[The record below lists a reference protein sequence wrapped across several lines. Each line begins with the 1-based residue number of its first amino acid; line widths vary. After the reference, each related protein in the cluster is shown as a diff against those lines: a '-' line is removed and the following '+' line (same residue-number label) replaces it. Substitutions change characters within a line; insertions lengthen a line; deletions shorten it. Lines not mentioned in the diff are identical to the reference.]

1 MAFVHASSSDSAAAA
16 ATHWAC
22 ARWARARWA
31 LFVTAVAALAALLQG
46 CSPSML
52 PPEASIDSD
61 FSCSEDKFVCNSPDK
76 HICRTEEIKCFSI
89 DFECDPASGD
99 FKCSAKGK
107 TDFCEREQ
115 KECMGEE
122 EVSHTHPKTDW
133 PVHPNRTDSDDKDEI
148 LEDEDSGQHTDAE
161 VDKLVTT
168 EKPANDAS
176 FIEAGQAN
184 GATLVPD
191 TGGGGGAAPALLDGR
206 RAKAREAFLELHE
219 AARSMSE
226 EGEARTARPLPCAV
240 EEEPTTRPG
249 PLALLGTARGAASA
263 TTKGS
268 PALGSAAAPARPPK
282 DDAGAKRGRPIVPM
296 LPELDGEG
304 EQPDPMPSRDGEEG
318 GHLSRMQRHGGGHEV
333 PTALAR
339 LTSAVAAGGGSGS
352 GRSALL
358 AGAGADGAA
367 GATKLSP
374 DSLLAHPAVAGGV
387 RLQGSRIGGTSAD
400 SRAIFVQAHGSLAKE
415 QLGRLAS

>member
-1 MAFVHASSSDSAAAA
+1 MAFLHATSSDSAAATA
-16 ATHWAC
+16 ARWAC

-31 LFVTAVAALAALLQG
+31 LLVTAVAALAALLQG
-46 CSPSML
+46 CSPLPQSML
-52 PPEASIDSD
+52 PAEASIDSD

-99 FKCSAKGK
+99 FKCSSKGK

-115 KECMGEE
+115 KECLGEE
-122 EVSHTHPKTDW
+122 EVSHTHPKTNW

-148 LEDEDSGQHTDAE
+148 LEDEDSGQHKDAE

-184 GATLVPD
+184 GATPVPD

-219 AARSMSE
+219 AARRMSE
-226 EGEARTARPLPCAV
+226 EGEEARTARPLPCTV
-240 EEEPTTRPG
+240 EEEPTTG
-249 PLALLGTARGAASA
+249 PLALLGTAQGAASA

-268 PALGSAAAPARPPK
+268 PALGSAAPPARPPE

-296 LPELDGEG
+296 LPQLDGEG
-304 EQPDPMPSRDGEEG
+304 EQPDPMPSRDGEES

-367 GATKLSP
+367 GAAKLSP
-374 DSLLAHPAVAGGV
+374 DSLLAHPTV
-387 RLQGSRIGGTSAD
+387 AD
-400 SRAIFVQAHGSLAKE
+400 SRAIFVQARGSLAKD